1 MSKGK
6 GKKLEKSM
14 MDHRPHRKLVVWQKS
29 MELVRD
35 IYSATSTFPKTEEYG
50 LSSQMRRA
58 AVSIPSNLA
67 EGAARKGNKEFKQ
80 FLNIAQG
87 SLSELDTQVEL
98 AHMLGYMSSEK
109 HSELMLKMTE
119 ISKMLFG
126 LANSLK

>member
-1 MSKGK
+1 
-6 GKKLEKSM
+6 
-14 MDHRPHRKLVVWQKS
+14 MDSRPHRKLDVWQKS
-29 MELVRD
+29 MELVRK
-35 IYSATSTFPKTEEYG
+35 IYQNTATFPKNEEYG

-58 AVSIPSNLA
+58 AISVPSNLA

-98 AHMLGYMSSEK
+98 ARMLGYMYSERY
-109 HSELMLKMTE
+109 SELMYKMTE

-126 LANSLK
+126 LANALK